1 MYDHRIAADNHYI
14 RFRML
19 ISYANQSDQQ
29 LISLLKDGDHKAYTE
44 IYLRYWEKLFVLAH
58 NRLKDVSE
66 AEEVVQDVFYS
77 IWKRRDTLELQ
88 YSLTT
93 YLSVAV
99 KYQVI
104 NLQSKLHY
112 KAVHEDIQYNTGSA
126 VETTELWF
134 AEKEL
139 KEQLQA
145 AIHKL
150 PEKCRIVF
158 LKSREEHQ
166 TNAEIAAELNV
177 SEKTVEAHIT
187 RALHTLKNTLKISAP
202 LIMYLLK
209 K

>member
-1 MYDHRIAADNHYI
+1 
-14 RFRML
+14 ML

-44 IYLRYWEKLFVLAH
+44 IYMRYWEKLFVLAH

-77 IWKRRDTLELQ
+77 IWKRKDTLELQ
-88 YSLTT
+88 HSLTT

-112 KAVHEDIQYNTGSA
+112 KAIHEDIQYNTGNA
-126 VETTELWF
+126 VETTDLWF

-145 AIHKL
+145 AINKL

-158 LKSREEHQ
+158 LKSREEHK

-187 RALHTLKNTLKISAP
+187 RALHTLKNTLKISVP
-202 LIMYLLK
+202 LMMYLLK

>member
-1 MYDHRIAADNHYI
+1 
-14 RFRML
+14 ML
-19 ISYANQSDQQ
+19 ISYATQSDQQ
-29 LISLLKDGDHKAYTE
+29 LISLLKDGDHKAYIE
-44 IYLRYWEKLFVLAH
+44 IYTRYWEKLFVLAH

-77 IWKRRDTLELQ
+77 IWKRKDTLELQ

-112 KAVHEDIQYNTGSA
+112 KAIYEDIQYNTGNA
-126 VETTELWF
+126 VETTDLWF

-139 KEQLQA
+139 KEQLQS
-145 AIHKL
+145 AINKL

-158 LKSREEHQ
+158 LKSREEHK

-187 RALHTLKNTLKISAP
+187 RALHTLKNTLKISVP
-202 LIMYLLK
+202 LILYLLK

>member
-1 MYDHRIAADNHYI
+1 
-14 RFRML
+14 ML
-19 ISYANQSDQQ
+19 ISYATQSDQQ
-29 LISLLKDGDHKAYTE
+29 LIFLLKDGDDRAYTE
-44 IYLRYWEKLFVLAH
+44 IYMRYWEKLFVLAH
-58 NRLKDVSE
+58 NRLKNVSE

-77 IWKRRDTLELQ
+77 IWKRKDTLELQ

-112 KAVHEDIQYNTGSA
+112 KAIHEDIRYNTGKA

-145 AIHKL
+145 AINKL

-158 LKSREEHQ
+158 LKSREEHK

-187 RALHTLKNTLKISAP
+187 RALHTLKNTLKISVP
-202 LIMYLLK
+202 LILYLLK

>member
-1 MYDHRIAADNHYI
+1 
-14 RFRML
+14 ML
-19 ISYANQSDQQ
+19 TSYATQSDQQ
-29 LISLLKDGDHKAYTE
+29 LVSLLKDGDHKAYTE
-44 IYLRYWEKLFVLAH
+44 IYTRYWEKLFIVAH
-58 NRLKDVSE
+58 NRLKDSTE

-104 NLQSKLHY
+104 NLQAKLHY
-112 KAVHEDIQYNTGSA
+112 KAVHEDIQYNTGQA

-139 KEQLQA
+139 KEQLKA
-145 AIHKL
+145 AIDKL

-158 LKSREEHQ
+158 LKSREEHKS
-166 TNAEIAAELNV
+166 NAEIAAELNV

-187 RALHTLKNTLKISAP
+187 RALHTLKNSLQISVP
-202 LIMYLLK
+202 LILYLLK

>member
-1 MYDHRIAADNHYI
+1 
-14 RFRML
+14 ML
-19 ISYANQSDQQ
+19 TSYATQSDQQ
-29 LISLLKDGDHKAYTE
+29 LVSLLKDGDHKAYTE
-44 IYLRYWEKLFVLAH
+44 IYTRYWEKLFIVAH
-58 NRLKDVSE
+58 NRLKDSTE

-104 NLQSKLHY
+104 NLQAKLHY
-112 KAVHEDIQYNTGSA
+112 KAVHEDIQYNTGQA

-139 KEQLQA
+139 KEQLKA
-145 AIHKL
+145 AIDKL

-158 LKSREEHQ
+158 LKSREEHKS
-166 TNAEIAAELNV
+166 NAEIAAELDV

-187 RALHTLKNTLKISAP
+187 RALHTLKNSLQISVP
-202 LIMYLLK
+202 LILYLLK